1 MSVHNK
7 YRNIQLFIYSLYV
20 GNYYLFLLGAQDTN
34 PVKVL
39 FRDRETIIRGKRPL
53 HTWKEKIY
61 LYPAILQRKWID
73 YKIKDR
79 YIPSASYDNVLPCS
93 VSHNLVNTVYRPAEI
108 RIQTEDKQYRDV
120 SLQLVDEYGVP
131 AASNDISSLRI
142 HQEQRLSFTVEKP
155 GEYTICL
162 SAEGE
167 IYYSS
172 KMLFFTVPPED
183 LQHSLESFLTD
194 HSEAKMP
201 LVYCCRCGSRVY
213 STEIDSIERYTY
225 RNYIPF
231 KEYIDLDNLG
241 MDEISRYI
249 RTLDHPPLYKKGLIH
264 LLNIIRLASYEDE
277 ISIVT
282 GLLKDDPAFAHFIT
296 YRLFMFS
303 MIPLM
308 KNRDVQQILNSVDDR
323 VIALSLEG
331 TGNLLRKKIMTNIS
345 KRRAGNIRREMIPSS
360 ERKTHRNAK
369 EHLHRAIRHFFE
381 EHVGRSLKI
390 PVSTIPV
397 FRAGKV
403 NQSDPKSCFTLS
415 RNHTGVF
422 LVTHDGQTFYRMKS
436 SRAVSSPCRPFD
448 VEWYGNRIFS
458 LAGATESTI
467 YLKSEIG
474 IRYVCVHFYYW
485 YTTLE
490 DSLFFENISK
500 YTIIPLSYISAA
512 MVMTFGAISG
522 SGTPHE
528 QVIRLRIR

>member
-1 MSVHNK
+1 MSIHNK

-20 GNYYLFLLGAQDTN
+20 GNYYLFLLGAQDSN

-53 HTWKEKIY
+53 HSWKEKIY

-79 YIPSASYDNVLPCS
+79 YIPSIAYDNVLPCA
-93 VSHNLVNTVYRPAEI
+93 VSHNLVNILHKPTEI
-108 RIQTEDKQYRDV
+108 CIQTEDKQYRDV
-120 SLQLVDEYGVP
+120 TLQLIDEYGVT
-131 AASNDISSLRI
+131 AALNHIPSLRI
-142 HQEQRLSFTVEKP
+142 NQEKRLTFSIEKP
-155 GEYTICL
+155 GEYTVCL

-167 IYYSS
+167 RYYSS
-172 KMLFFTVPPED
+172 RILFSTVPPED
-183 LQHSLESFLTD
+183 LQYSLESFLEY
-194 HSEAKMP
+194 HSEEKMP
-201 LVYCCRCGSRVY
+201 LVYCCHCGSRVY
-213 STEIDSIERYTY
+213 PAEIDSIERYAY

-231 KEYIDLDNLG
+231 KEYIDLDSLG
-241 MDEISRYI
+241 MDEISQYI

-296 YRLFMFS
+296 YRLFLFS

-345 KRRAGNIRREMIPSS
+345 KRRAVNIRREMIPSS
-360 ERKTHRNAK
+360 EIHKHRNAK
-369 EHLHRAIRHFFE
+369 EHLHRTIRHYFE

-397 FRAGKV
+397 FRAGKMK
-403 NQSDPKSCFTLS
+403 QDEPKSVLTLS

-422 LVTHDGQTFYRMKS
+422 LVTFDGKTFYRMNNSKVGS
-436 SRAVSSPCRPFD
+436 SSCLPFD

-474 IRYVCVHFYYW
+474 IRYVCIHIYYW

-500 YTIIPLSYISAA
+500 STIIPLSYISAA
-512 MVMTFGAISG
+512 MVMTLGAISG

>member
-1 MSVHNK
+1 
-7 YRNIQLFIYSLYV
+7 V
-20 GNYYLFLLGAQDTN
+20 GKYYLFLLGAQDSN
-34 PVKVL
+34 PVKIL

-53 HTWKEKIY
+53 HPWKEKIY

-79 YIPSASYDNVLPCS
+79 YIPNVEYDNVLPCA
-93 VSHNLVNTVYRPAEI
+93 VSHNFINTVYEPAEI
-108 RIQTEDKQYRDV
+108 RIQTEDKQYRDAT
-120 SLQLVDEYGVP
+120 LQLIDEYGVP
-131 AASNDISSLRI
+131 AASKEISSLRI
-142 HQEQRLSFTVEKP
+142 HQEKRFTFTIEKP

-167 IYYSS
+167 RYYSS
-172 KMLFFTVPPED
+172 KILFSTFPPED
-183 LQHSLESFLTD
+183 LQYSLESFLTH
-194 HSEAKMP
+194 HSEEKMP
-201 LVYCCRCGSRVY
+201 LVYCGHCGSRVHPA
-213 STEIDSIERYTY
+213 EIDSIERYVY

-231 KEYIDLDNLG
+231 KEYIDLDRLG
-241 MDEISRYI
+241 MDEISQYI
-249 RTLDHPPLYKKGLIH
+249 RTLDHPLLYKKGLIH

-296 YRLFMFS
+296 YRLFLFS
-303 MIPLM
+303 MVPLM

-331 TGNLLRKKIMTNIS
+331 AGNLLRKKIMTNIS
-345 KRRAGNIRREMIPSS
+345 KRRSVNIRREMIPPS
-360 ERKTHRNAK
+360 EIKKHRSAK
-369 EHLHRAIRHFFE
+369 EHLHRAIRHYFE

-390 PVSTIPV
+390 PISTIPV
-397 FRAGKV
+397 FRAGKM
-403 NQSDPKSCFTLS
+403 NQNEPKSVLTLS

-422 LVTHDGQTFYRMKS
+422 LVTFDGQTFYRMKN
-436 SRAVSSPCRPFD
+436 RKGVSSTCLLCD

-467 YLKSEIG
+467 YLRSEIG
-474 IRYVCVHFYYW
+474 IRYVCIHMYYW
-485 YTTLE
+485 YTTFE

-500 YTIIPLSYISAA
+500 STIIPLSYISAA

-522 SGTPHE
+522 SGAPHE
-528 QVIRLRIR
+528 QVVRLRVR